1 MKISGAGDP
10 CGVGVMKLPNSDK
23 PAPCWVDQRQYLK
36 PNSELLSLFP
46 ERLKH
51 VLGSDCKVPQYK
63 KVLAL

>member
-23 PAPCWVDQRQYLK
+23 PAPCRVDQRQYLK